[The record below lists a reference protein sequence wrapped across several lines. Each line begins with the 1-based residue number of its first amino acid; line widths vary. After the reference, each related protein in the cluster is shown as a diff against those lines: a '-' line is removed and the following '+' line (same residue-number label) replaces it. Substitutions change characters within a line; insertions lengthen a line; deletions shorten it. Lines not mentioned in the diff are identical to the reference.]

1 MDSFR
6 IIWDDDTY
14 IIWESRW
21 VYNVS
26 DFRLVTNYPNLFHS
40 CLKGYDVC
48 EHQLFSCFLGHSSGN
63 NSSITG
69 KNAITWLHHALQNEI
84 YWWLNSINNKEYN
97 WSEWPGG
104 SSLMKLSKRNF
115 IPWGKKSMDC
125 NRTLQGDTRL
135 LGHRIREALRGRAL
149 EPGLLILLFQD
160 RSHSVKY
167 KDDY

>member
-1 MDSFR
+1 MDSLR

-97 WSEWPGG
+97 WSEWPRG

-115 IPWGKKSMDC
+115 IPWGKKNQWIVTGPC
-125 NRTLQGDTRL
+125 KETRGSWVTESERL
-135 LGHRIREALRGRAL
+135 WEAV
-149 EPGLLILLFQD
+149 P
-160 RSHSVKY
+160 
-167 KDDY
+167 